1 MTFKK
6 LALAS
11 ALVTA
16 FALPAKADV
25 LGVYVGAQGWQ
36 NEANGGFSQNANLVD
51 FAFEEKT
58 NTNLY
63 LKFEHPVPLVPNARI
78 RVGKLETNG
87 SAELNSAFTFGGK
100 TYRVNEN
107 VDTTLDFTNND
118 ATLYWELLD
127 NDIVAF
133 DFGLT
138 AKNIKG
144 DFLVEDGTQSSME
157 EVSVWL
163 PMGYAAA
170 KVRIPF
176 AGLYVY
182 GDANF
187 VSYDGSKV
195 HDYEV
200 GLGYDLIDNIAVDV
214 ALTAGYREVVIE
226 LDDVDDINADL
237 EFSGF
242 FAGLEVHF

>member
-1 MTFKK
+1 MTIKK
-6 LALAS
+6 LAIAS
-11 ALVTA
+11 ALLAA
-16 FALPAKADV
+16 FVLPAKADM
-25 LGVYVGAQGWQ
+25 LGIYVGAQGWQ
-36 NEANGGFSQNANLVD
+36 NEATGGFSQNTSLVD
-51 FAFEEKT
+51 FEFKEQT
-58 NTNLY
+58 NTNMY
-63 LKFEHPVPLVPNARI
+63 LKFEHPLPLVPNARI
-78 RVGKLETNG
+78 RVGKLEGNG
-87 SAELNSAFTFGGK
+87 STNLTSSFTFGGK
-100 TYRVNEN
+100 TYGVNGTTN
-107 VDTTLDFTNND
+107 TTLDFTNND

-127 NDIVAF
+127 NDILAF

-144 DFLVEDGTQSSME
+144 DFMVDDGTQSSTE

-163 PMGYAAA
+163 PMAYAAV

-176 AGLYVY
+176 AGLYAY
-182 GDANF
+182 GDANY
-187 VSYDGSKV
+187 VSYDGSNV

-200 GLGYDLIDNIAVDV
+200 GIGYDLMDNIAVDV

-226 LDDVDDINADL
+226 LDDVDDINANL

>member
-1 MTFKK
+1 MTMKK

-11 ALVTA
+11 ALLTA
-16 FALPAKADV
+16 FILPAKADV
-25 LGVYVGAQGWQ
+25 LGIYVGAQTWQ
-36 NEANGGFSQNANLVD
+36 NDVDGGFSEASDLVD
-51 FAFEEKT
+51 FSFKDQT

-63 LKFEHPVPLVPNARI
+63 VKFEHPVPLVPNARI
-78 RVGKLETNG
+78 RVGKLEGNG
-87 SAELNSAFTFGGK
+87 GANLTSSFSFGGETFG
-100 TYRVNEN
+100 VNETLN
-107 VDTTLDFTNND
+107 TTLDFTNND

-144 DFLVEDGTQSSME
+144 DFLVDDGTEFSSE
-157 EVSVWL
+157 EVSVWI
-163 PMGYAAA
+163 PMAYAAV

-176 AGLYVY
+176 AGIYAY
-182 GDANF
+182 GDVNAI
-187 VSYDGSKV
+187 SYDGSSI

-200 GLGYDLIDNIAVDV
+200 GVGYDLIDNLAVDV

>member
-1 MTFKK
+1 MIFKK

-36 NEANGGFSQNANLVD
+36 NEATGGFSQNANLVD
-51 FAFEEKT
+51 FSFNEKT

-63 LKFEHPVPLVPNARI
+63 LKFEHPIPLVPNARI
-78 RVGKLETNG
+78 RIGKLETDG
-87 SAELNSAFTFGGK
+87 SANLNSAFTFGGE
-100 TYRVNEN
+100 TYRVNDN
-107 VDTTLDFTNND
+107 IDTTLDFTNND

-127 NDIVAF
+127 NDLVAF

-138 AKNIKG
+138 AKNLKG
-144 DFLVEDGTQSSME
+144 DFMVEDGTQSSME
-157 EVSVWL
+157 QVSVWL
-163 PMGYAAA
+163 PMGYVAA

-176 AGLYVY
+176 AGLYAY

-200 GLGYDLIDNIAVDV
+200 GIGYDLIDNLAVDV

>member
-1 MTFKK
+1 MTTKK

-11 ALVTA
+11 VLLTG
-16 FALPAKADV
+16 FILPAQADM
-25 LGVYVGAQGWQ
+25 LGVYVGAQTWQ
-36 NEANGGFSQNANLVD
+36 NEVDGGFSEASNLVD
-51 FAFEEKT
+51 FSFQDQT

-78 RVGKLETNG
+78 RIGKLEGNG
-87 SAELNSAFTFGGK
+87 SANLTSSFSFGGE
-100 TYRVNEN
+100 TYDVNEAI
-107 VDTTLDFTNND
+107 DTRLDFTNND

-127 NDIVAF
+127 NDIVGF

-144 DFLVEDGTQSSME
+144 DFLVENSFESSTE
-157 EVSVWL
+157 EVSVWI
-163 PMGYAAA
+163 PMAYAAV

-176 AGLYVY
+176 AGLYAY
-182 GDANF
+182 GDANAI
-187 VSYDGSKV
+187 SYDGSSI

-200 GLGYDLIDNIAVDV
+200 GIGYDLIDNLAVDV

>member
-1 MTFKK
+1 MTTKK

-11 ALVTA
+11 VLLTG
-16 FALPAKADV
+16 FILPAQADM
-25 LGVYVGAQGWQ
+25 LGVYVGAQAWQ
-36 NEANGGFSQNANLVD
+36 NEVDGGFSEASNLVD
-51 FAFEEKT
+51 FSFQDQT

-63 LKFEHPVPLVPNARI
+63 VKFEHPVPLVPNARI
-78 RVGKLETNG
+78 RIGKLEGNG
-87 SAELNSAFTFGGK
+87 SANLTSSFSFGGE
-100 TYRVNEN
+100 TYGVNEAI
-107 VDTTLDFTNND
+107 DTRLDFTNND

-127 NDIVAF
+127 NDIVGF

-144 DFLVEDGTQSSME
+144 DFLVENSFESSTE
-157 EVSVWL
+157 EVSVWI
-163 PMGYAAA
+163 PMAYAAV

-176 AGLYVY
+176 AGLYAY
-182 GDANF
+182 GDANAI
-187 VSYDGSKV
+187 SYDGSSI

-200 GLGYDLIDNIAVDV
+200 GIGYDLIDNLAVDV